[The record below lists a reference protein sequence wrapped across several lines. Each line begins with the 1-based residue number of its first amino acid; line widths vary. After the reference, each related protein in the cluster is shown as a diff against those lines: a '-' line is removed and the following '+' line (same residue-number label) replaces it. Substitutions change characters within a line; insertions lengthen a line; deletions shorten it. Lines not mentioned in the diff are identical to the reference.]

1 MYNLNT
7 KRAVCDE
14 GGQIEWVSGSF
25 GSHVGY
31 LYPMSILKGRKSRC
45 TFTGITFAGTGQN
58 LDTGCKVVLAAP
70 ETTAAI
76 ETKSI
81 SKGGG
86 VSTFR

>member
-1 MYNLNT
+1 
-7 KRAVCDE
+7 
-14 GGQIEWVSGSF
+14 ISGSF

-31 LYPMSILKGRKSRC
+31 LYPMSILAGRPAASRV
-45 TFTGITFAGTGQN
+45 TGITFAGAGQT

-70 ETTAAI
+70 DPSATV

-86 VSTFR
+86 TSTIRS